1 MAQVELLLD
10 GVNWTGVAVQSLE
23 LDQAAWT
30 QEYRYA
36 PDTVRINLQYRRASS
51 AVTALL
57 AATWRTPV
65 RVTSDAGARLFTG
78 DLLPG
83 RTTSVSDEPGTLA
96 LEGVDRCQRLD
107 VPCPTISRR
116 GSQLGTLTATLL
128 AAAGMTASEYSLPSP
143 MATIDVPYLTRSA
156 GDESVLDLLDELL
169 WQYGWTLYATADG
182 VVSARTWWVSSTP
195 ADRYDVDNIVGD
207 LEVERTEIEHRTVD
221 VELDL
226 VADTTDVL
234 LYRDSPQYDR
244 GTGDVE
250 GRIMLAGTYFP
261 ARGAVENVWQNYR
274 TNWIETRRG
283 DDKENIDLISARN
296 QRLVFEADSD
306 LDVVTEE
313 HEALRSRI
321 VVHNTGTDDTRRLR
335 ILDVRG
341 DATFRYG
348 TSVVEV
354 STTPAVEGTLDTAT
368 AIPTRVRFPED
379 LTSDQDSA
387 YIGWTVEIAGE
398 VREITGYEGT
408 LRRATVGVAFSS
420 QPGIGD
426 GFVLRPPARG
436 EPRKERADHLYTVA
450 AVQDFAVGLRDAI
463 VHGSWRFRFSVTS
476 SVSVGAT
483 VRLVYAP
490 LGIDRTC
497 AVARRREFPDD
508 PDRPTISLELTG
520 VGDHHRA
527 AARAIRSD
535 VWESPHISVDQRIT
549 AAATPE
555 EIVDGTPRGGGTLVP
570 DEPVATATATGRLVV
585 VRWNRQPLLTSL
597 AHHDVQVSASETGP
611 WYEPANHGAAW
622 HEADVDGAAQAP
634 EHEYVHTAIPLGG
647 TIDSPEAQTLW
658 YRVRRVTR
666 AGTEGSWC
674 TPVSATA
681 RAVSAGDLA
690 ERIVSVAK
698 IDPQRFL
705 RSIDGGLIAQ
715 WSLDDSAGGTSLEDL
730 GVIADQSGQGEV
742 LVVSGAAGTWPVA
755 VDGVSGRAVALADGQ
770 ATGYLSREGF
780 AGLDAATAVSVSLW
794 CKANTA
800 PGTLIDYAASTGQ
813 PAVWSVDLRLDLR
826 DADEKLALQ
835 AVGKE
840 QLLTPADY
848 DPGLGDGNWHHV
860 VATWDAT
867 DGGTIW
873 VDGVQVASGAADT
886 SVRSAM
892 VGSGRMVVGQR
903 TESDGTFDAEHVF
916 DGSIDEVRLYDR
928 VLSQGEI
935 ALLYVLPSGPA
946 PGMILG
952 DRVVSRTLLARH
964 ITTDTLNTLVA
975 EIQDYLHIGDG
986 AGGDPSGWIAGQYE
1000 APVSGNQ
1007 RGYLDRDEV
1016 ALQRHDGTAWQD
1028 IIRLLAVG
1036 AAGEL
1041 KIVDRVNSRTFEIL
1055 TGFGFRASD
1064 STFRAYMDRDEI
1076 RLQRYVNGF
1085 WREVI
1090 SLRYIAS
1097 NSRGGE
1103 IFLQS
1108 ADALRRT
1115 LVSGKR
1121 GVLFYERSSTGDSYG
1136 SPKAYV
1142 TQAQG
1147 YLRFGGQGLIP
1158 SQHNAD
1164 DLGTSATK
1172 WRHLYLSG
1180 DVHADDVHADEIVSA
1195 APLKLNRGIRPQGV
1209 RHTSS
1214 SSSSNNLYD
1223 WLSPALPNNSDR
1235 VLVSGSGN
1243 RRARRL
1249 FVFSYAHRIDSNTI
1263 KLHGTYMDVS
1273 HGSFFLDSFYAGN
1286 TTIRTESVSCNDG
1299 IGTTLLR
1306 RMSGAW

>member
-36 PDTVRINLQYRRASS
+36 PDTVRINLHYGRASS
-51 AVTALL
+51 AVTVLL

-387 YIGWTVEIAGE
+387 YIGWTVEIDGE

-408 LRRATVGVAFSS
+408 VRRATVGVAFSS

-426 GFVLRPPARG
+426 GFILRPPARG

-463 VHGSWRFRFSVTS
+463 VHGSWRFRFSVTTS
-476 SVSVGAT
+476 EAASVGAT

-535 VWESPHISVDQRIT
+535 VWESSHISVDQRIT

-647 TIDSPEAQTLW
+647 TVDSPEAQTLW

-715 WSLDDSAGGTSLEDL
+715 WSLDDSAGGASLEDL

-848 DPGLGDGNWHHV
+848 DPGLGDGSWHHV

-952 DRVVSRTLLARH
+952 DRVVGRTIVARH
-964 ITTDTLNTLVA
+964 IKSDTLNSLVA

-1000 APVSGNQ
+1000 APVSGDQ
-1007 RGYLDRDEV
+1007 RGYLDRDEMT
-1016 ALQRHDGTAWQD
+1016 LQRHDGTDWQD
-1028 IIRLLAVG
+1028 ILQIMTTDNGRKGQVSLYDRVLSPNWQILLGSALLRIQVFG
-1036 AAGEL
+1036 AAGWE
-1041 KIVDRVNSRTFEIL
+1041 DRALLQPGIL
-1055 TGFGFRASD
+1055 GLTRHSTDGRYGYISFYDIDGQRGGYIGFGAADGSTIEIHLDTATALVISGGHLIPAAHNAQDLGSAGKSWRNLYVDGNIGQASGP
-1064 STFRAYMDRDEI
+1064 A
-1076 RLQRYVNGF
+1076 RYV
-1085 WREVI
+1085 EKAHVK
-1090 SLRYIAS
+1090 
-1097 NSRGGE
+1097 E
-1103 IFLQS
+1103 I
-1108 ADALRRT
+1108 
-1115 LVSGKR
+1115 
-1121 GVLFYERSSTGDSYG
+1121 DSY
-1136 SPKAYV
+1136 
-1142 TQAQG
+1142 T
-1147 YLRFGGQGLIP
+1147 
-1158 SQHNAD
+1158 
-1164 DLGTSATK
+1164 
-1172 WRHLYLSG
+1172 
-1180 DVHADDVHADEIVSA
+1180 
-1195 APLKLNRGIRPQGV
+1195 APLKLNRGVRPTAIM
-1209 RHTSS
+1209 HTGS
-1214 SSSSNNLYD
+1214 YRTED
-1223 WLSPALPNNSDR
+1223 QVFDFLSPALPATNDM
-1235 VLVSGSGN
+1235 VMVSGGIKTPATVTVAGHISYAKRTSSTRISLYGIWHITGPFSSN
-1243 RRARRL
+1243 NVGAYDAHADNGSSNRL
-1249 FVFSYAHRIDSNTI
+1249 F
-1263 KLHGTYMDVS
+1263 DVAS
-1273 HGSFFLDSFYAGN
+1273 
-1286 TTIRTESVSCNDG
+1286 
-1299 IGTTLLR
+1299 
-1306 RMSGAW
+1306 MSW